1 MGLSLIIRFGKGTG
15 MPDSGNQN
23 QPFGG
28 QPRPYHHRID
38 QRINQPAHR
47 RCKHAR
53 QQTDGRYVS
62 HQHARASVTNPPVQ
76 TVIFDL
82 RQRGSDCLSSL
93 GNHQLPRYHESIDS
107 EWRVLIKGFRESSTL
122 ISVRNGL
129 SHPSLGGISESQ
141 AQGCPLRNPYSN
153 LAESTGMNKIKP
165 YSRRSLALNMI
176 RMSEGPSKVSLT
188 IGRATTTR

>member
-1 MGLSLIIRFGKGTG
+1 

-53 QQTDGRYVS
+53 QQTDGRNVS
-62 HQHARASVTNPPVQ
+62 HQHARASVTNPRVQ

-107 EWRVLIKGFRESSTL
+107 EWRVLIKGFRESSAT
-122 ISVRNGL
+122 ISASNGL
-129 SHPSLGGISESQ
+129 SPPSFGGITEFRT
-141 AQGCPLRNPYSN
+141 QGFPLVAKQIRPY
-153 LAESTGMNKIKP
+153 T
-165 YSRRSLALNMI
+165 SRRGRTNMVSVI
-176 RMSEGPSKVSLT
+176 GPASKVSLT
-188 IGRATTTR
+188 IWRATTAS